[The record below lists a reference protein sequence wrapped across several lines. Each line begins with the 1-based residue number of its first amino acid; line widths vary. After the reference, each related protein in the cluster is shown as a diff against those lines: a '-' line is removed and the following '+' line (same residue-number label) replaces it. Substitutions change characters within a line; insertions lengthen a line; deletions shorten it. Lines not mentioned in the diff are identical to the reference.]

1 MDSIEKLKII
11 LVLLETMKLQIIN
24 IGPMIGGLVLI
35 KRVNII
41 LGTQKAI
48 KKDFLR
54 SQAQS
59 FQMIILNYNQNLE

>member
-1 MDSIEKLKII
+1 
-11 LVLLETMKLQIIN
+11 MKLQIIN

-35 KRVNII
+35 KRANII